1 MGVPTDHAALLTAV
15 ADELMLV
22 REDIEGIE
30 TLVGDLVRRAPPE
43 ERSNALTQ
51 AQALDA
57 LIQHVETLSGLL
69 RMLGGGAS
77 PSDAVSRLSLSDVAG
92 RLRPDAGEHRP
103 ASAADA
109 GDLTLF

>member
-1 MGVPTDHAALLTAV
+1 MSAARL
-15 ADELMLV
+15 
-22 REDIEGIE
+22 
-30 TLVGDLVRRAPPE
+30 PE

-57 LIQHVETLSGLL
+57 LIQRVEALSDVL

-92 RLRPDAGEHRP
+92 RLRPAAGEHRP